1 MLKAP
6 KKRSTKKTGRPAT
19 GQDPVTAIR
28 LSKNLRAS
36 VDRWTRRQPDK
47 PSRSEAIRRLVEH
60 ALAGPKYRGRRSAEA
75 TAGASALAGHAID
88 ELTDKTALG
97 AEQARRK
104 KRLLQGPKE
113 FREMRQKVQ
122 KAK

>member
-1 MLKAP
+1 MIKAT
-6 KKRSTKKTGRPAT
+6 KKRSTKKRGRPAT

-36 VDRWTRRQPDK
+36 VDRWTRQQPDK
-47 PSRSEAIRRLVEH
+47 PSRSEAIGQLVEH
-60 ALAGPKYRGRRSAEA
+60 ALAGPKHGGRRSAEA
-75 TAGASALAGHAID
+75 TAGASAMAGHAID
-88 ELTDKTALG
+88 ELTDKTAPG

-113 FREMRQKVQ
+113 FREMRRKAR